1 MKKYIFGLMMIL
13 FMSSMVHAQKRG
25 RPQGG
30 DRGEAMIS
38 TMTENLQ
45 LDDMQKVM
53 FENAMGKSM
62 EERKALRDQDL
73 SREEMREELKV
84 ISDNENAAVEK
95 ILDES
100 QYSDFLSIK
109 KEIREKAMEERKA
122 RAK

>member
-1 MKKYIFGLMMIL
+1 MMIL

-109 KEIREKAMEERKA
+109 KEMREKAMEERKA